1 MTETLDHTVLGR
13 WRLSPISFVEECLCD
28 PETSEP
34 FVLLDAERAFLEHAF
49 KLDADGRL
57 LYPEQI
63 YRCPQEKSGRPRSEP
78 FAR

>member
-49 KLDADGRL
+49 KARCRWPAALSRADL
-57 LYPEQI
+57 QLP
-63 YRCPQEKSGRPRSEP
+63 
-78 FAR
+78 